1 MTSTPYI
8 NKNKSSSDIVNI
20 HESVRFADLV
30 RRDKRK
36 YDAWLDAYEADK
48 AFGDVFTPLVIA
60 SFAFLGLCV
69 FLVWIF
75 TL

>member
-1 MTSTPYI
+1 MSYI

-36 YDAWLDAYEADK
+36 YDAYEADK

-60 SFAFLGLCV
+60 SFAFLGLCAS
-69 FLVWIF
+69 LVWIF
-75 TL
+75 SIR